1 MIIILGTPGAGKT
14 TQARL
19 LAEYLDCP
27 WFSMGELIRREA
39 KGQDRKD
46 MLAGK
51 IINDQVTL
59 DIIDKSL
66 APLDIKN
73 KEAIF
78 EGNPRSIPQAQWWI
92 DQVSRGRFDIKAVLH
107 LVASPAIA
115 EKRLVNRGRL
125 DDHDD
130 NVVETRFNEY
140 HRSIKPT
147 LDFLESHGVK
157 VMEVDADGSI
167 DEEAALI
174 HKALNI

>member
-19 LAEYLDCP
+19 LAERLGCP
-27 WFSMGELIRREA
+27 WFSMGQLIRDDVT
-39 KGQDRKD
+39 GQDRKD

-51 IINDQVTL
+51 IISDKVTL
-59 DIIDKSL
+59 GIIDKAL
-66 APLDIKN
+66 QPIDTAK
-73 KEAIF
+73 KECVF
-78 EGNPRSIPQAQWWI
+78 EGNPRSIAQAEWWL
-92 DQVSRGRFDIKAVLH
+92 DQIAKGRFSVTAVIH
-107 LVASPAIA
+107 LIADVSVA

-140 HRSIKPT
+140 QKSIKPT
-147 LDFLESHGVK
+147 LAYLKSHGISVHN
-157 VMEVDADGSI
+157 VDANGSI
-167 DEEAALI
+167 EQEAQLI